1 MAVKPPA
8 PRLPSLR
15 ALRAFEAAARHE
27 SFPRAAAELGV
38 TPGAVAQQVKSL
50 EDWLGRPLFRRR
62 AQGLELLPGARRVL
76 PELGAAFDGL
86 GAAVRRLRE
95 ESGSERLHLAAL
107 PALAQLWLQPRL
119 PALRAALPPGT
130 QISLTA
136 LEEPPDLLR
145 GPYDLALFY
154 AVPGEEAAP
163 EAGRGTG
170 GKGGRARLLPLAEER
185 LLPVC
190 TPGLARR
197 LGLEAGPA
205 ALSDAQLLH
214 DASWA
219 ADWRRWLAAAGRPA
233 ADPAAGTRFS
243 LYAVALQAALDGEGL
258 LMGRESLVARE
269 LARGALVA
277 PFALRL
283 AIPERPCLL
292 LPPDGPRGGTAAALA
307 ERLAALAAPA

>member
-38 TPGAVAQQVKSL
+38 TAGAVAQQVKAL

-76 PELGAAFDGL
+76 PELGAAFDSL

-107 PALAQLWLQPRL
+107 PALAQLWVQPRL
-119 PALRAALPPGT
+119 PELRAALPPGT

-154 AVPGEEAAP
+154 AAPGRE
-163 EAGRGTG
+163 R
-170 GKGGRARLLPLAEER
+170 GRARLLPLAEER

-190 TPGLARR
+190 TPALARA

-205 ALSDAQLLH
+205 ALSDARLLH
-214 DASWA
+214 DASWE
-219 ADWRRWLAAAGRPA
+219 ADWRRWLAAAGRPP

-243 LYAVALQAALDGEGL
+243 LYAVALQAALDGEGVL
-258 LMGRESLVARE
+258 LGRETLVARE
-269 LARGALVA
+269 LARGVLVA
-277 PFALRL
+277 PFDLRL

-292 LPPDGPRGGTAAALA
+292 LPPEGPRGGAAAVLA
-307 ERLAALAAPA
+307 ERLAALDAQAAAP